1 MNTLR
6 ALLQTLIATLLGL
19 SLSASSDG
27 ASPAAI
33 VNINP
38 STDVPKPFPGFD
50 EAHGDGMVGW
60 NFQLL
65 VPFTITQVGW
75 YDQDA
80 DGLSRAFQVGLWQT
94 DPGLPPFWGWD
105 GSSLIGDPVNGLII
119 PARTN
124 AALVGVWRVVDL
136 TEPLTLQPGF
146 YQLGGLDRRG
156 TGDVIKYVDAGPP
169 RFSVLTPPGSA
180 LAIETF
186 FYGPIPGNQTNFGP
200 TTSSYAAWGLE
211 LGPMLFGAKSA
222 PPPTGSELSIRRI
235 FSGPSFSTPSRILLT
250 WPTGT
255 LLEADVVNGPYAAVP
270 DLVEQYLLT
279 PSPAPRQKFYRLS
292 P

>member
-6 ALLQTLIATLLGL
+6 ALLQTLVATLLSL
-19 SLSASSDG
+19 SLSASSHG
-27 ASPAAI
+27 ASPVPI

-38 STDVPKPFPGFD
+38 SMDVPKPFPGFD
-50 EAHGDGMVGW
+50 EAHGDGLVGW

-65 VPFTITQVGW
+65 VPFTITHVGW

-119 PARTN
+119 PTRTK

-136 TEPLTLQPGF
+136 TEPLMLQPGF
-146 YQLGGLDRRG
+146 YQLGGLDSRG
-156 TGDVIKYVDAGPP
+156 TADVIKYVEAGSPQ
-169 RFSVLTPPGSA
+169 SSTLTPPGSPV
-180 LAIETF
+180 AIEAF
-186 FYGPIPGNQTNFGP
+186 FYAQLPGIRTNFGS

-211 LGPMLFGAKSA
+211 LGPMVFGAKSA
-222 PPPTGSELSIRRI
+222 PPSTGSELSIRRI
-235 FSGPSFSTPSRILLT
+235 SSAPSSSTPSRILLT
-250 WPTGT
+250 WPSGT
-255 LLEADVVNGPYAAVP
+255 LMEADVVTGPYTAVP
-270 DLVEQYLLT
+270 YLDEKYFLT
-279 PSPAPRQKFYRLS
+279 PSPAPLQKFYRLS